1 MTPSL
6 VMFRENKKFMWDGQ
20 LYANH
25 EEASKAQECYRQ
37 NQFDVYVTEVDGR
50 FCVYTRRVVS
60 QTAAV
65 Q

>member
-6 VMFRENKKFMWDGQ
+6 VLFRASKKFIWDGQ

-25 EEASKAQECYRQ
+25 EEALKAQERYRQ
-37 NQFDVYVTEVDGR
+37 NQFDVYETEVDGQ
-50 FCVYTRRVVS
+50 FCVYTRRVAS